1 MRRQKHK
8 AYHTLPRTILG
19 SDLSPIQIFSFFFTE
34 DVFVEL
40 ATNTNAYAK
49 VQGAGKEGSREWVDT
64 SIHPVHDLTRF
75 HQIKRFF
82 HVSPPSEPNHNDLWT
97 AKVEPL
103 SSKLESAFRRY
114 YGRSKR
120 TVRMKNKP
128 VSTGYKILSICDS
141 GYTYSFLYTSGVD
154 AVMGIQKMLK
164 CGWSKE
170 DLPATPSSEEDSSG
184 DNGID
189 TGLDNAELDQEE
201 TEKEEDNKRFTPGF
215 IRECNPDVFSE
226 EALQEYLEQKFTYL
240 RYTKER
246 QERDVPCERP
256 APSLPHNT
264 NTRSRFVVDNMI
276 STDGRQLHVLSFD
289 TRKGYRSKRS
299 FQPIHRIEK
308 LLPDEDAVRRL
319 FGKPGDRVP
328 MNDLGPDSLEAMTGV
343 EGDTGGRCGTDVVDS
358 KNGSSVSSQVMNL
371 VTHKDVDTDAKT
383 GLPSIKEIESVLPP
397 LNYATVDELET
408 ALKRWHLVE
417 PVLHGF
423 YGSGKVK
430 GLGWEL
436 SKSKEAEV
444 DWAISSVLRHC
455 KGPTVFVYGN
465 GKFRTG
471 LNLASPHESFRD
483 KFAVKATAEGHVV
496 VFGDEYFTSTMC
508 ATCVE
513 RGIAN

>member
-1 MRRQKHK
+1 MTQPAPSITSPKHSLTVTENTTSSAGTLIIRNLFALALNGRSDARGRQPTK
-8 AYHTLPRTILG
+8 G
-19 SDLSPIQIFSFFFTE
+19 ES
-34 DVFVEL
+34 L
-40 ATNTNAYAK
+40 A
-49 VQGAGKEGSREWVDT
+49 GR
-64 SIHPVHDLTRF
+64 SIT
-75 HQIKRFF
+75 
-82 HVSPPSEPNHNDLWT
+82 
-97 AKVEPL
+97 
-103 SSKLESAFRRY
+103 ESAFARLEMILP
-114 YGRSKR
+114 SF
-120 TVRMKNKP
+120 KP
-128 VSTGYKILSICDS
+128 VNTKGISLSVVQED
-141 GYTYSFLYTSGVD
+141 V
-154 AVMGIQKMLK
+154 AVEIFTALK
-164 CGWSKE
+164 KP
-170 DLPATPSSEEDSSG
+170 LPATANNNNWKEEDSSG

-215 IRECNPDVFSE
+215 IREWWVYHQALPSTARPLFFPHARFKDAFARMQERAFPPILIKSSGSFSQTSYGKHTTTMESLSTSNPDVFSE

-319 FGKPGDRVP
+319 FGKPGDREP
-328 MNDLGPDSLEAMTGV
+328 DLGPDSLEAMTGV